1 MCFIFYEK
9 FIRKVSVNT
18 WKDISSSGQKVFS
31 HFIIDDNLSYME
43 IIQSDEIEYI
53 L

>member
-1 MCFIFYEK
+1 MCFIFLRNIIK
-9 FIRKVSVNT
+9 KVSC
-18 WKDISSSGQKVFS
+18 KEISSGGQKVFS

-53 L
+53 VM